1 MEPDIGGHM
10 PPGSRLE
17 LKPIHDRAIE
27 MRDRW
32 TAFEAKLASRIKQQ
46 AEDQHFNWREQ

>member
-1 MEPDIGGHM
+1 M